1 MSNKNF
7 NNLEDDILFKR
18 FNRGDYDAFNEIY
31 TIYSPALILEN
42 VNKQEFL
49 QRNLLLPIPRNE
61 LNTNGGLTN
70 EDQNYG
76 Y

>member
-1 MSNKNF
+1 M
-7 NNLEDDILFKR
+7 
-18 FNRGDYDAFNEIY
+18 DY
-31 TIYSPALILEN
+31 LILEN
-42 VNKQEFL
+42 VNKNEL
-49 QRNLLLPIPRNE
+49 LKRNLLLPIPRNE